1 MCGIAGFIDSH
12 RGIGNLETTAKSMT
26 QRIVHRGPDS
36 DGHWFDTEHGVAL
49 GHRRLSIVDLSPA
62 GAQPMTSHDGRY
74 VMVYN
79 GEIYNHNAV
88 RKLVDA
94 ASATAIAWRGHSD
107 TEVMLEAFSRWGVEA
122 SLKKMVGMWAFALW
136 DRQEKTVTF
145 SRDRMGEKP
154 LYFGYVNGA
163 LLFGS
168 ELKSFTAFPGFNK
181 KTDLGSLALML
192 RYSCVGGTRTIYEGI
207 QKLAPATSVTFTQAQ
222 LRAGQIPAAQPY
234 WSLRDTVEAKQFE
247 GSPEEAVNAVEK
259 SLSTAIA
266 DQMMADVPVGAFL
279 SGGIDSSTVVALMQ
293 KLSARPVR
301 TFSIGFHE
309 KGYNEAQHAK
319 AVAEH
324 LKTDHTELYLTAD
337 EMRNV
342 VPKLPTMY
350 DEPFADASQIP
361 TFLVSQMTRK
371 HVTVSLSGDAGD
383 ELFAGYGRHGFAQQM
398 WDKIN
403 SVPRPLRR
411 AFAGG
416 VDALPNGLWD
426 TAFALPRALAPASK
440 KRYFTASKLHQLAD
454 MVGTKDEMELYSR
467 FVSMSNPSSLL
478 DGVAEPTSIQ
488 RDLANWP
495 NTKGGLATRVA
506 AMDAFS
512 YLVDD
517 ILVKVDRASMAVS
530 LESRVPMLDHRFVEL
545 AFSIPQSM
553 KLRDGQSKW
562 ALRQVLYK
570 HVPRSL
576 VDRPKQGFGVP
587 LGDWLRGP
595 LREWAEAHLAPQ
607 VLTKHA
613 PFNKVAIQ
621 ALWNEHLSGAK
632 DHSPALW
639 NMLMFQAWAQ
649 NNVASS

>member
-12 RGIGNLETTAKSMT
+12 RGVGNVEATAKAMT
-26 QRIVHRGPDS
+26 ERIVHRGPDS
-36 DGHWFDTEHGVAL
+36 DGHWFDAEHGVAL
-49 GHRRLSIVDLSPA
+49 GHRRLAIVDLSPA
-62 GAQPMTSHDGRY
+62 GGQPMASHDGRY
-74 VMVYN
+74 MMVYN
-79 GEIYNHNAV
+79 GEIYNHNDV

-94 ASATAIAWRGHSD
+94 AAAPRTIAWRGHSD
-107 TEVMLEAFSRWGVEA
+107 TEVMLEAFSLWGVEA

-154 LYFGYVNGA
+154 LYYGFVKGA

-168 ELKSFTAFPGFNK
+168 ELKSLTAFPGFAQ
-181 KTDLGSLALML
+181 KTDFGSLALML
-192 RYSCVGGTRTIYEGI
+192 RYSCVGGTRSIYEGI
-207 QKLAPATSVTFTQAQ
+207 YKLAPASSVTFTQAH
-222 LRAGQIPAAQPY
+222 LRKGEIPAAQFY
-234 WSLRDTVEAKQFE
+234 WNLRETVEAKSFE
-247 GSPEEAVNAVEK
+247 GSHADAVNAVEA
-259 SLSTAIA
+259 SLSKAIA

-293 KLSARPVR
+293 KQSARPVR

-342 VPKLPTMY
+342 VPRLPQMY

-361 TFLVSQMTRK
+361 TFLVSEMTRK

-383 ELFAGYGRHGFAQQM
+383 ELFAGYSRHGFSQQM
-398 WDKIN
+398 WDKI
-403 SVPRPLRR
+403 SAVPKPLRSLFSGSVN
-411 AFAGG
+411 AMP
-416 VDALPNGLWD
+416 DGLWN
-426 TAFALPRALAPASK
+426 AALALPRAFAPESQ
-440 KRYFTASKLHQLAD
+440 KRYFSASKLHQLAD
-454 MVGTKDEMELYSR
+454 MVGTPNQMELYNR
-467 FVSMSNPSSLL
+467 FISMGNPSTLL
-478 DGVAEPTSIQ
+478 EGVTEPISIQ
-488 RDLANWP
+488 RDFANWP
-495 NTKGGLATRVA
+495 NVKGGLAAQVA
-506 AMDAFS
+506 AVDAFS

-517 ILVKVDRASMAVS
+517 ILVKVDRAGMAVS

-545 AFSIPQSM
+545 AFSLPLSM
-553 KLRDGQSKW
+553 KLHDGQSKW

-570 HVPRSL
+570 HVPRSM

-587 LGDWLRGP
+587 LGAWLRGP
-595 LREWAEAHLAPQ
+595 LRDWAEAYLAPQ

-613 PFNKVAIQ
+613 PFNVAGVQ
-621 ALWNEHLSGAK
+621 ALWKEHLGG
-632 DHSPALW
+632 DRDNSPALW
-639 NMLMFQAWAQ
+639 NVLMFQAWADS
-649 NNVASS
+649 AHH